1 MIRWPSGELISYCCA
16 KIFALIKKT
25 STNKPDKDFFIK
37 YFLRNSAKGTI
48 RCATFYKIEI
58 KVKEKNEKAGVGRN
72 QMDNL

>member
-1 MIRWPSGELISYCCA
+1 
-16 KIFALIKKT
+16 
-25 STNKPDKDFFIK
+25 
-37 YFLRNSAKGTI
+37 LRNSAKGKI